1 MNDRRRCW
9 GRGRSGADLWG
20 GACAW
25 RSLLANS
32 TQEAPYPFQDGW
44 RCKEDYANQH
54 HKRGKAAQAA
64 QRARETN
71 QRLWQ
76 LIVNAPPMMEWE
88 HTRTLI
94 VRFRVRRSGKAR
106 R

>member
-1 MNDRRRCW
+1 L
-9 GRGRSGADLWG
+9 ADS
-20 GACAW
+20 A
-25 RSLLANS
+25 
-32 TQEAPYPFQDGW
+32 QQAPDSFKDGW
-44 RCKEDYANQH
+44 RCEEDHTNQH
-54 HKRGKAAQAA
+54 HKCGKAAQAA

-76 LIVNAPPMMEWE
+76 LIFNAPPAMQWE